1 MKAVTEVR
9 DASFCGGLGGRGEWL

>member
-1 MKAVTEVR
+1 MKTVTEVR